1 MTTKATK
8 LVSLL
13 APLLVLIVSS
23 GLAFAASSASANEP
37 WYHVESG
44 ARPTYLPPEGK
55 GEIIVTV
62 ANLGN
67 ANTSGAVTIADA
79 LPAGLKAISMKA
91 ETVSIGGGLF
101 EGNELE
107 CPSSAQLRKGAST
120 ECVLE
125 GFTAPGLSGQVVPK
139 SLPAFENIELRIGVE
154 VTEAAGTCEPGA
166 ATCGHNVVTV
176 SGGGAPTAQIS
187 RPVTISEKQV
197 PFGVESYE
205 VMPEE
210 EGGAPTTQAGKHPF
224 QVTGTLTV
232 NQTAATGSGKTQ
244 DEYDVHPA
252 ALVKDLAGLLPP
264 GLIGNPTPFP
274 QCPLAQ
280 FPAQDC
286 PQQTVVGAAIVT
298 VYEPKTTDLTTFDVP
313 IVNLEPAHGEPARF
327 GFFTVVPTILD
338 ARVRSGGDYGI
349 TLGSSDIPQAVS
361 FLSYHLT
368 FWGVPGAS
376 THDPTRGYGCL
387 EEAHGVPAETIAEK
401 GDAACEP
408 VTEASPPPF
417 LAMPTACPVKEN
429 PVTHQ
434 SEPEPLYSSTE
445 ADSWVQAKPEGQRPV
460 FGETTAMPVMQDCSQ
475 LPFEPS
481 LKVTPDGNAASTPTG
496 LTVDVHVPQAS
507 ILNASTR
514 AQSALRDTTVVLPP
528 GVALNPSDAGGLES
542 CSEGLVGFEGA
553 KKFVT
558 SPGLGLF
565 GFSPYKP
572 ESTAALEAIS
582 AGSAPAG
589 EATLQPGVNF
599 CSTASKVGT
608 VKIKTPLLPA
618 GQPLEG
624 AIYLAT
630 QEANPFSSLLA
641 MYFVAEDP
649 ISGSLV
655 KIPAEVTLCKGAGED
670 PLDATGQ
677 PIPGVI
683 CQALGQIVA
692 TVQNTPQVAF
702 EDFEAHFFGG
712 ERAPLATPARCGAY
726 TTTAAFEPWAAEP
739 WDEAE
744 EMAHTSSTFDVTSGP
759 NHSACPGAS
768 LPFNPTATGGA
779 TNIQAGAFSPF
790 TATFSRQD
798 GEQNMQSIVAKLPA
812 GLSGILANVELCPEP
827 QANLGTC
834 GENSLIGETTVSVGV
849 GGQPYSVRG
858 GKFYLTGPYNGTGA
872 CTVGTSGCAPFG
884 ITFVVPAKAGPFDLA
899 KTQANHP
906 ACDCVLVR
914 GKIEIDPYTSA
925 ITITSNPSGTPDA
938 IPTSIE
944 GIPLEIQ
951 HVNATTTRGAFQF
964 NPTNC
969 AKMEVTGT
977 IHSSEGGS
985 DGLGVPFQVTNCA
998 ALKFEP
1004 KFSVSTSGKTSK
1016 ANGASLTAKVTYPN
1030 VPQGTDSDIGYVKV
1044 ELPKALPS
1052 RLTTLQKACTN
1063 AQFEA
1068 NPAGCPSP
1076 SVIGH
1081 ATVHTP
1087 VVPVPLE
1094 GPVYFVSHGGEAFP
1108 SLEVVLQGYGLKVI
1122 LVGTTFISKSGIT
1135 STTFK
1140 TVPDQPFSS
1149 FEITLPEGP
1158 YSALAANGNLCALT
1172 TTKTVSKKVKVK
1184 VHGKTKTVT
1193 RKVKESVAASLAMP
1207 NEFVGQNGA
1216 PIPQTTTIKVEG
1228 CPKTKTDKKASKK
1241 KKGKA
1246 HKGGKQKK

>member
-1 MTTKATK
+1 MSKR
-8 LVSLL
+8 LMPL
-13 APLLVLIVSS
+13 AVGVAFMFFA
-23 GLAFAASSASANEP
+23 LAGVASANEP

-44 ARPTYLPPEGK
+44 SRPTYLPLPGENEEGELVNGK

-62 ANLGN
+62 SNLGN
-67 ANTSGAVTIADA
+67 ASTSGPVTIADA
-79 LPAGLKAISMKA
+79 LPAGLTAVSMKA
-91 ETVSIGGGLF
+91 QSVSIGGGLSTA
-101 EGNELE
+101 EELE
-107 CPSSAQLRKGAST
+107 CPSSAQLKKGAAR
-120 ECVLE
+120 ECVLQ
-125 GFTAPGLSGQVVPK
+125 GFTRPGTSGQVVPK

-154 VTEAAGTCEPGA
+154 VTEAAGTCEPGSH
-166 ATCGHNVVTV
+166 TCAQNVVDV
-176 SGGGAPTAQIS
+176 SGGGAPSAQVS
-187 RPVTISEKQV
+187 RPVTISEKPV

-205 VMPEE
+205 VLPEE

-232 NQTAATGSGKTQ
+232 NQTAATGKGKN
-244 DEYDVHPA
+244 YVPHPV
-252 ALVKDLAGLLPP
+252 ALTKDLAGLLPP
-264 GLIGNPTPFP
+264 GLVGNPTPFP
-274 QCPLAQ
+274 YCALAQ
-280 FPAQDC
+280 FDAQDC

-298 VYEPKTTDLTTFDVP
+298 VEEPNTELATFDVP

-327 GFFTVVPTILD
+327 GFFTIVPTILD

-349 TLGSSDIPQAVS
+349 TLGTSDIPQVAS

-376 THDPTRGYGCL
+376 THDFTRGYGCL
-387 EEAHGVPAETIAEK
+387 EEAHGQTAEYGVEH
-401 GDAACEP
+401 GYAACTP
-408 VTEASPPPF
+408 VAEASPPPF
-417 LAMPTACPVKEN
+417 LAMPTACAVN
-429 PVTHQ
+429 PTTHQ
-434 SEPEPLYSSTE
+434 PEPLYSSTE
-445 ADSWVQAKPEGQRPV
+445 ADSWVEPKPEGQRPV

-528 GVALNPSDAGGLES
+528 GVALNPSDAGGLEA
-542 CSEGLVGFEGA
+542 CSEGLVGFESGERE
-553 KKFVT
+553 FET
-558 SPGLGLF
+558 SPGLKLSAFTPSVPGSF
-565 GFSPYKP
+565 AST
-572 ESTAALEAIS
+572 ES
-582 AGSAPAG
+582 
-589 EATLQPGVNF
+589 LQPGVNF
-599 CSTASKVGT
+599 CATASKVGT

-618 GQPLEG
+618 DQPLEG
-624 AIYLAT
+624 AIYLAS
-630 QEANPFSSLLA
+630 QEANPFGSLLA

-670 PLDATGQ
+670 PLDSAGQ
-677 PIPGVI
+677 PIPGVV
-683 CQALGQIVA
+683 CQALGQLVA
-692 TVQNTPQVAF
+692 TVENTPQVAF

-744 EMAHTSSTFDVTSGP
+744 ETAHTSSTFDVTSGP
-759 NHSACPGAS
+759 NRTACPGPS

-779 TNIQAGAFSPF
+779 TNLQAGEFSPF
-790 TATFSRQD
+790 TGTFSRSD
-798 GEQNMQSIVAKLPA
+798 GEQNLQQVVVKLPP
-812 GLSGILANVELCPEP
+812 GLSGILSGVEQCPEP
-827 QANLGTC
+827 QANQGLC
-834 GENSLIGETTVSVGV
+834 GPNSLIGQATVSVGV
-849 GGQPYSVRG
+849 GGQPYTVSG
-858 GKFYLTGPYNGTGA
+858 GRFYLTGPYNGTGT
-872 CTVGTSGCAPFG
+872 CTVGQAGCAPFG
-884 ITFVVPAKAGPFDLA
+884 ITFEVPAKAGPFDLA
-899 KTQANHP
+899 NTQHNKP
-906 ACDCVLVR
+906 ACDCIVVR
-914 GKIEIDPYTSA
+914 AKIEINPYTSA
-925 ITITSNPSGTPDA
+925 ITITSNPSGTTDS

-951 HVNATTTRGAFQF
+951 HVNATTTRTGFQF

-969 AKMEVTGT
+969 AKLEVTGT
-977 IHSSEGGS
+977 IATSEGAS
-985 DGLGVPFQVTNCA
+985 DTLHVPFQVTNCA

-1016 ANGASLTAKVTYPN
+1016 AHGASLTATVTYPN

-1052 RLTTLQKACTN
+1052 RLTTLQKACTD

-1184 VHGKTKTVT
+1184 VHGKTKTVSK
-1193 RKVKESVAASLAMP
+1193 KVKETIAASLAMP
-1207 NEFVGQNGA
+1207 NEFIGQNGA
-1216 PIPQTTTIKVEG
+1216 PIHQTTTIKVEG
-1228 CPKTKTDKKASKK
+1228 CPKPKKAKAAKK
-1241 KKGKA
+1241 KKHG
-1246 HKGGKQKK
+1246 KGGKKKK